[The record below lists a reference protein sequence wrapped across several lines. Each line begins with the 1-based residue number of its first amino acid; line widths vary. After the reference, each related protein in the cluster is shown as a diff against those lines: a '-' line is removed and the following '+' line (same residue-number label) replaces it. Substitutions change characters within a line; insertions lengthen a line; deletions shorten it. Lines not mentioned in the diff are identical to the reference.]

1 MDFQPRN
8 RSTLGRRSPK
18 VGAFTLIELMVV
30 VSIIALLMA
39 VLLPSLGRAREEA
52 RKAVCLSN
60 LHQLAN
66 ALEAY
71 VTTWNGYPVR
81 SLDNG
86 SGLNGLCS
94 WSWGGK
100 TASIDPWRNYSNGL
114 FYLKSSERPLNAM
127 LGRSPATEP
136 ETIDDDAQRAEMKI
150 YRCPSDNATWQA
162 LWHQAGHTRR
172 PAYEDVGTSYQLNY
186 HWFEQARRRSE
197 PFARQ
202 VDWGARLLMRR
213 RLRGASRFVLL
224 LEDSLDR
231 SIASRIETLGLHRRW
246 ATHNVL
252 MLDGHA
258 QTLTVKLDELDRSP
272 FPYGSEWS
280 AYDDE
285 AYRASAAASVAE
297 GN

>member
-1 MDFQPRN
+1 MEPRSRN
-8 RSTLGRRSPK
+8 IPASDQRSPK
-18 VGAFTLIELMVV
+18 VGGFTLIELMVV
-30 VSIIALLMA
+30 VSIIALLLA
-39 VLLPSLGRAREEA
+39 ILLPSLGRAREEA
-52 RKAVCLSN
+52 RKVVCLSN

-71 VTTWNGYPVR
+71 VITWNGYPVGA
-81 SLDNG
+81 LDNG
-86 SGLNGLCS
+86 RGQSGLCS

-100 TASIDPWRNYSNGL
+100 TASIDPWRSYANGL
-114 FYLKSSERPLNAM
+114 FYLKASERPLNPM

-150 YRCPSDNATWQA
+150 YRCPSDDATWQA
-162 LWHQAGHTRR
+162 LWHSGGHTRR

-186 HWFEQARRRSE
+186 HWHEQARRRRE

-213 RLRGASRFVLL
+213 RLRGASRFLLL

-258 QTLTVKLDELDRSP
+258 QVLTVKLNELDRFP

-285 AYRASAAASVAE
+285 AFRASPAASVAE
-297 GN
+297 SN